1 MSKKDAYVQKI
12 HAKID
17 EWNADID
24 KLMAK
29 ADQVEAD
36 SKIEYERQIEF
47 IKAKRDD
54 MTKKLA
60 ELNKS
65 GEAAWEDMKAG
76 VDLAWDAFSEAVK
89 SATSRFK

>member
-1 MSKKDAYVQKI
+1 MNSKEAYIQKL

-24 KLMAK
+24 RLKAK

-36 SKIEYERQIEF
+36 SKIEYQKQIEAL
-47 IKAKRDD
+47 KNNRDD
-54 MTKKLA
+54 IEKKIS
-60 ELNKS
+60 EISRS
-65 GEAAWEDMKAG
+65 GENAWEDLKAG
-76 VDLAWDAFSEAVK
+76 IDLAREAMSEAIK

>member
-1 MSKKDAYVQKI
+1 MKNKEAYIQKL

-24 KLMAK
+24 KLKAK

-36 SKIEYERQIEF
+36 SKIEYQ
-47 IKAKRDD
+47 KQMQALKSKRDEIE
-54 MTKKLA
+54 KKVS
-60 ELNKS
+60 EISRS
-65 GEAAWEDMKAG
+65 GENAWEDLKAG
-76 VDLAWDAFSEAVK
+76 VDLAWEAMSEAIK

>member
-1 MSKKDAYVQKI
+1 MKNKEAYIQKL

-24 KLMAK
+24 KLKAK

-36 SKIEYERQIEF
+36 AKIEYQKQIETL
-47 IKAKRDD
+47 K
-54 MTKKLA
+54 TKSNEIERKVT
-60 ELNKS
+60 EIS
-65 GEAAWEDMKAG
+65 RSSEDAWQDLKAG
-76 VDLAWDAFSEAVK
+76 IDLAREAMNQAIR